1 MSDLPKTRK
10 WNVRRKSA
18 FMDQVQTDLD
28 LADAMRDEL
37 LARIGELE
45 QQLIL
50 VSNRQDA
57 IRAEQAEA
65 ALADIREQ
73 LRLCNIDQFNAEA
86 ALAERDRM
94 LEDACR
100 QMCGLYLYSG
110 WAWEPIL
117 ADLRARAEEGSKDE

>member
-1 MSDLPKTRK
+1 MSPYGKDTTT
-10 WNVRRKSA
+10 
-18 FMDQVQTDLD
+18 TDYI
-28 LADAMRDEL
+28 AGL
-37 LARIGELE
+37 LARIADLE
-45 QQLIL
+45 AENFIL
-50 VSNRQDA
+50 TVDHSTFDHA
-57 IRAEQAEA
+57 VKRAEQT
-65 ALADIREQ
+65 
-73 LRLCNIDQFNAEA
+73 EA

>member
-1 MSDLPKTRK
+1 MSDLPKTMEYEDDAVDYRSSQLAAGGIVRK
-10 WNVRRKSA
+10 
-18 FMDQVQTDLD
+18 
-28 LADAMRDEL
+28 ADAMHDEL
-37 LARIGELE
+37 LARIAELE
-45 QQLIL
+45 ASLKL
-50 VSNRQDA
+50 LTEFGYWKG
-57 IRAEQAEA
+57 RAEQ
-65 ALADIREQ
+65 
-73 LRLCNIDQFNAEA
+73 AEA